1 MGDMEV
7 LNDPETSDWLRAA
20 LRAALDCDA
29 VRVANDVEMLRS
41 VLHRR
46 VADQGRDLRFPEGWI
61 PAA

>member
-1 MGDMEV
+1 MRDMEV
-7 LNDPETSDWLRAA
+7 LDDPQTSDWLRAA
-20 LRAALDCDA
+20 LQAALKCDA

-46 VADQGRDLRFPEGWI
+46 VADEGRDLRFPQAWI